1 MRGSVIRLLPA
12 LLAAALLLALCPPAA
27 QAADYALDKLVAG
40 KPVLKR
46 QVPIRIDVVGYDVK
60 RNPGARSQLQAVAQA
75 GGGSFSSAGVK
86 DISKIMTGVVT
97 GGKKP
102 TPPPRGRRLIYG
114 ETIIRH
120 GGRLQR

>member
-1 MRGSVIRLLPA
+1 MKPSVMLLSGA
-12 LLAAALLLALCPPAA
+12 LLAGALVPALCPPAVR
-27 QAADYALDKLVAG
+27 AADYALDKMVAG
-40 KPVLKR
+40 KPALQR
-46 QVPIRIDVVGYDVK
+46 QAPIRIDVVGYDVG
-60 RNPGARSQLQAVAQA
+60 RNSGAKSQLQAVAQA
-75 GGGSFSSAGVK
+75 GGGAFSSAGVK

-102 TPPPRGRRLIYG
+102 APPPKGRRLIYG